1 MDQISKPERLSFT
14 FLFLFSRVRKS
25 HFLSPAEGPI
35 KIFSFYISELALKT
49 KRVIF
54 PEEGGKYQPTRRR
67 IPEDLNL

>member
-1 MDQISKPERLSFT
+1 MDQISKLERLSFT

-25 HFLSPAEGPI
+25 HFLSAAEGPI
-35 KIFSFYISELALKT
+35 KIVSFNISDLSLKT

-54 PEEGGKYQPTRRR
+54 PEEGDKYQPARRR